1 MSDKKRIVYIASKC
15 DEVSKNIQVQMSEKL
30 EKEGFTIADEFNPE
44 AELIVSIG
52 GDGTLLRLLHEYEF
66 PGIPFVGINTGHLG
80 FFQEISTHGL
90 DEFIQKYKDGLCTIQ
105 RLQTAKVVVW
115 MNSKTAEYT
124 GLNEIVIRRS
134 MEKSIHLDIAIGE
147 SCIERFSGDGI
158 LVATPSG
165 STAYNYALGGSIV
178 DPRLS
183 VLQLTPIAPMN
194 TNAYRSFTSSI
205 LLPSD
210 MTIQIYP
217 DNKKDDNTL
226 IVTDGIGYDLKNV
239 NKIEVSLSGKEV
251 ILLRL
256 DGYDF
261 WHKVK
266 NKFLQDYRSV

>member
-1 MSDKKRIVYIASKC
+1 MDKKRIVYIFSKC
-15 DEVSKNIQVQMSEKL
+15 DEISQKIQEKMCEKL
-30 EKEGFTIADEFNPE
+30 GCAGFTITGEFDPN
-44 AELIVSIG
+44 AELIISIG
-52 GDGTLLRLLHEYEF
+52 GDGTFLRLLHQYDF
-66 PGIPFVGINTGHLG
+66 PSVPCVGINTGHLG
-80 FFQEISTHGL
+80 FFQEIRPDGL
-90 DEFIQKYKDGLCTIQ
+90 DEFIEKYKKGMCTVQ
-105 RLQTAKVVVW
+105 RLQTAKLVVW
-115 MNSKTAEYT
+115 TDQKVVEYT
-124 GLNEIVIRRS
+124 GLNEVVIRRS

-183 VLQLTPIAPMN
+183 LLQLTPIAPMN

-210 MTIQIYP
+210 MAIQIYP
-217 DNKKDDNTL
+217 DNKKDDKTL
-226 IVTDGIGYDLKNV
+226 VVTDGIGYDLKNV

-251 ILLRL
+251 MLLRL

-266 NKFLQDYRSV
+266 DKFLQDYRSV